1 MKSAPLLVALLALGC
16 SKSTSSSSAAVTGG
30 IGPAGG
36 GTAQAGAG
44 ATAGGNG
51 AGAAGDGISGAVG
64 GSAGA
69 PAMAPDDYDDSGCEH
84 PAVAKDCTDGW
95 CKIPPGCFIMGS
107 PEQEWGHPPQEKRV
121 KVTLTRG
128 FVIGQHEV
136 TNEQWASFKLT
147 NPGRV
152 IDSGPGAGIGDCSE
166 PECPVGNVTWFEAV
180 SYANLLS
187 DKEGLPRC
195 YELTNCVNS
204 IGAKPVGLVCEGF
217 KIPTKTM
224 YECEGYRLP
233 TDPEWEYAARAA
245 TRTAFYSGDITTR
258 EESGLCVEEPAL
270 NGIAWYCFNAGKLT
284 KPVGKLKANDWGLFD
299 VLGNAAEWSHDQSGW
314 IPTADALTDPDQTFG
329 PGQSRD
335 TRGCPQFGWP
345 NLCRVALRLGAS
357 AGFASPGTGFRLVRT
372 LPAESQ
378 K

>member
-36 GTAQAGAG
+36 GTAQAGAD

-69 PAMAPDDYDDSGCEH
+69 SAMAPDDYDDSGCEH
-84 PAVAKDCTDGW
+84 PAVAKDCKDGW
-95 CKIPPGCFIMGS
+95 CKVPPGCFIMGS

-152 IDSGPGAGIGDCSE
+152 IDSGPGDMTSRGE
-166 PECPVGNVTWFEAV
+166 VGV
-180 SYANLLS
+180 
-187 DKEGLPRC
+187 
-195 YELTNCVNS
+195 
-204 IGAKPVGLVCEGF
+204 
-217 KIPTKTM
+217 
-224 YECEGYRLP
+224 
-233 TDPEWEYAARAA
+233 
-245 TRTAFYSGDITTR
+245 
-258 EESGLCVEEPAL
+258 CVEEPAL
-270 NGIAWYCFNAGKLT
+270 NDIAWYCFNAGKLT
-284 KPVGKLKANDWGLFD
+284 KRVGQLAPNAWGLFD
-299 VLGNAAEWSHDQSGW
+299 VLGNAEEWSHDQSGW
-314 IPTADALTDPDQTFG
+314 VPSAETLTDPDQTFG
-329 PGQSRD
+329 PGQARD
-335 TRGCPQFGWP
+335 TRGGAPFAWP
-345 NLCRVALRLGAS
+345 GVCRVASRGSAS
-357 AGFASPGTGFRLVRT
+357 AGFASPATGFRLVRT
-372 LPAESQ
+372 LPSLE